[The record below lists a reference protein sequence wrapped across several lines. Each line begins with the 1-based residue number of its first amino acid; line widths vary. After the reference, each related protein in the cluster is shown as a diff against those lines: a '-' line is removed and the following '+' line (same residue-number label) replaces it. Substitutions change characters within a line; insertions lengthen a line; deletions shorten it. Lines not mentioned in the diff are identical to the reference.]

1 MLGYSSKNT
10 RVFDIPYRFNN
21 SFFKILY
28 DLVCFRSLWHH
39 FYVHARGGKYSQ
51 KSIIHGVASKKPAV
65 GSFIKHQIIE
75 LGYSMI
81 VK

>member
-1 MLGYSSKNT
+1 MA
-10 RVFDIPYRFNN
+10 P
-21 SFFKILY
+21 
-28 DLVCFRSLWHH
+28 